1 MPSLNQRSYP
11 GAAESLK
18 ISIYVKTV
26 LTLEWSMQVSEVV
39 FTSELQAAQWQS
51 LSQIAFKN

>member
-39 FTSELQAAQWQS
+39 FTSELQAAQ
-51 LSQIAFKN
+51 